1 VFYFHA
7 FTYSILEFFQRHRHH
22 VVSLDPNK
30 FAEKKQQRLH
40 IGDLLRFRPLIMLQN
55 QSSPVISP
63 HVTYDMTGKHD
74 YMSYP
79 PDTKGF
85 LYYFTSLEK
94 PRIAGE
100 LRFRVASSDDSASFQ
115 SGSDLMKINGQ
126 VWSRPLIVLSKLYPP
141 LYEKLR
147 EELLVPDDLDA
158 VLSTFPPRFPKY
170 SQTQFLYTLNDTF
183 IVNFSYHDQ
192 KFNIVTEQGMEI
204 LRLTGLFSETSAYL
218 LPYTGESPSL
228 ESPRLMILNEF
239 VGSALA
245 RFERS
250 TLPDHIGTRTVV
262 LRFLKIITPV
272 KCVIPLYHGNIVP
285 PEEGELHRRFPQ
297 WKTNQLVKSFNI
309 DKKESRLMKCF
320 QLLWD
325 A

>member
-1 VFYFHA
+1 M
-7 FTYSILEFFQRHRHH
+7 
-22 VVSLDPNK
+22 
-30 FAEKKQQRLH
+30 LH
-40 IGDLLRFRPLIMLQN
+40 N
-55 QSSPVISP
+55 QSSPVASSQL
-63 HVTYDMTGKHD
+63 TYDYDNMEGRR
-74 YMSYP
+74 YCYP

-85 LYYFTSLEK
+85 LYYFTSLEY

-100 LRFRVASSDDSASFQ
+100 LRFRVASSDPASFQ

-126 VWSRPLIVLSKLYPP
+126 VWSRPLFVLSKLYHP
-141 LYEKLR
+141 LYKKLR

-158 VLSTFPPRFPKY
+158 VLSTFPPIFPRY
-170 SQTQFLYTLNDTF
+170 RQCHLLYTLNDTF
-183 IVNFSYHDQ
+183 IVNFGSHVQ
-192 KFNIVTEQGMEI
+192 KFTVITEQGMEK
-204 LRLTGLFSETSAYL
+204 LRLCELFLERAQGARL

-228 ESPRLMILNEF
+228 ESPRLNVLNKF

-272 KCVIPLYHGNIVP
+272 KCVIPLYDGRIAP
-285 PEEGELHRRFPQ
+285 PEEGELYRRSLSPNRGKCIQ
-297 WKTNQLVKSFNI
+297 KIWNVNI
-309 DKKESRLMKCF
+309 DQKSIMARSLQM
-320 QLLWD
+320 LWD